1 MAESK
6 SKAKGWR
13 LVCFDTEVV
22 PDEPP
27 TRLRNGF
34 IVADA
39 NKRVMLQYAFTDLDG
54 DLLVPV
60 TNLNPQI
67 NWANVPDFKDYA
79 AKCWGVKPEDVLE
92 EAACLPTFHQ
102 CFMASI
108 STLRSEVSKKL
119 IIAAHNGHAWDFV
132 VLLKQMKQA
141 GFKFPRDM
149 EIIALDTKS
158 LVQFLLRKYDD
169 KDRKWSLGYAY
180 EKLFKKKIA
189 KQHTAAADCEALAR
203 VLRKYILDMD
213 LDDEQALVAHLFDAS
228 NKAFRRDTFAELQ
241 HGKVKLE
248 AKKLDPPGGPP
259 LAAAP
264 VVTEKMARKAYM
276 KCQLECTFPLPHIC
290 GRFYDD
296 KEDRPRPEYAF
307 CFACDKWLNG
317 KVHYSEEHMV
327 CIECLPSSKAAA
339 AIATFD
345 PLLKDSVEETAQE
358 LDKLSLKERKKLILA
373 LS

>member
-6 SKAKGWR
+6 SKGWR

-54 DLLVPV
+54 DLLVPA

-67 NWANVPDFKDYA
+67 NWADVPDFKGYA
-79 AKCWGVKPEDVLE
+79 GKCWGVKPEDVE
-92 EAACLPTFHQ
+92 IEAKCLPTFAQ
-102 CFMASI
+102 SFMASI
-108 STLRSEVSKKL
+108 STLRLEVGKKL
-119 IIAAHNGHAWDFV
+119 VVAAHNGHAWDFV
-132 VLLKQMKQA
+132 IMLKQMNQA
-141 GFKFPRDM
+141 GFKFPPDM
-149 EIIALDTKS
+149 QIVALDTKS
-158 LVQFLLRKYDD
+158 LVQFLLRKVDD
-169 KDRKWSLGYAY
+169 KDRKWNLGHAY
-180 EKLFKKKIA
+180 EVLFKKKIA

-203 VLRKYILDMD
+203 ILRKYILDMD
-213 LDDEQALVAHLFDAS
+213 LDDEAAFIVHLFKDA
-228 NKAFRRDTFAELQ
+228 NKGLRRDTFASL
-241 HGKVKLE
+241 GAKVE
-248 AKKLDPPGGPP
+248 VKKAALAAPTPPGGPA

-264 VVTEKMARKAYM
+264 VVTEKMARAAYSR
-276 KCQLECTFPLPHIC
+276 CQLECTFPLPHTC
-290 GRFYDD
+290 GRFHD
-296 KEDRPRPEYAF
+296 KGEDNPRLEYAF

-317 KVHYSEEHMV
+317 KVHYSGEHMV

-358 LDKLSLKERKKLILA
+358 LDKLSLKQRKKLILA

>member
-13 LVCFDTEVV
+13 IVCFDTEVV

-39 NKRVMLQYAFTDLDG
+39 NKRVMLQYAFSDLAG
-54 DLLVPV
+54 EMIVPD

-67 NWANVPDFKDYA
+67 NWANVPDFKGYA
-79 AKCWGVKPEDVLE
+79 AKCWGVKPEDVLN
-92 EAACLPTFHQ
+92 EAECLPTFAQ
-102 CFMASI
+102 SFMASI
-108 STLRSEVSKKL
+108 STLRSQMGKKL
-119 IIAAHNGHAWDFV
+119 IVAAHNGHAWDFV
-132 VLLKQMKQA
+132 ILLKQMKQA

-158 LVQFLLRKYDD
+158 LVQWLLRLIDD

-180 EKLFKKKIA
+180 EKFFEEKI
-189 KQHTAAADCEALAR
+189 KNQHTASADCMALAR
-203 VLRKYILDMD
+203 ILGRYCRDMD
-213 LDDEQALVAHLFDAS
+213 LDNESQLIAHLF
-228 NKAFRRDTFAELQ
+228 KAAGKGLACDTFAELQ

-248 AKKLDPPGGPP
+248 AKKLDPPGGLP

-264 VVTEKMARKAYM
+264 VVTEKMARKAYS

-290 GRFYDD
+290 GRFHDD
-296 KEDRPRPEYAF
+296 KEDKPRLEYAF

-345 PLLKDSVEETAQE
+345 PLLKDSVEETAKE